1 MPDYADLLAQALQAP
16 LMVAGAWAD
25 TIPDDLRAQ
34 VPLQRLVKLRDG
46 HDWQEATDAEVT
58 CYLYTASLEAPMERD
73 YAEIYLYLAKGWKP
87 AIGDLAP
94 DTLTPDQERKLRE
107 MKHDLRTRQRRA
119 WRAKHRA
126 PRPFAGHDAQPRQ
139 RVRAG
144 RDHPGRD

>member
-1 MPDYADLLAQALQAP
+1 MPDYHDLLAQALTAP
-16 LMVAGAWAD
+16 LVVAGDWSESL
-25 TIPDDLRAQ
+25 PKDLRAQ
-34 VPLQRLVKLRDG
+34 VPLQRLRKLINEG
-46 HDWQEATDAEVT
+46 DWQEATDAEVT
-58 CYLYTASLEAPMERD
+58 CFLFTASLEAPMQAD
-73 YAEIYLYLAKGWKP
+73 YAAIYLFLGKQWKP

-94 DTLTPDQERKLRE
+94 DNLTPDQERKLRE

-126 PRPFAGHDAQPRQ
+126 PRPAARHHAQPRQ